1 MQILLNCTL
10 REVPLSALI
19 RFLPTPCA
27 YRRRIC
33 LMLLISID
41 LFAIAGTGLEY
52 QLQLFAARTTCFL
65 YAFSPLINYSGRR
78 GSISIGRNKLS
89 LLVQGAKNLGFSS
102 LSPSHKSG
110 WF

>member
-1 MQILLNCTL
+1 MQILLNCTM
-10 REVPLSALI
+10 REVPVSALI
-19 RFLPTPCA
+19 RFLPLPCA

-65 YAFSPLINYSGRR
+65 YAFSPPDQLQWQKGVNYNRQ
-78 GSISIGRNKLS
+78 K
-89 LLVQGAKNLGFSS
+89 
-102 LSPSHKSG
+102 
-110 WF
+110 